1 MQTKRIAQNLFCDV
15 KTVNKKL
22 PLNKTH
28 VCIYIRSVCVHIQG
42 NTASAFLVTA
52 KYPTGATGV
61 SVQPFVDLEN
71 KKGTDTSSVRPET
84 EAQSAPR

>member
-1 MQTKRIAQNLFCDV
+1 MN
-15 KTVNKKL
+15 
-22 PLNKTH
+22 
-28 VCIYIRSVCVHIQG
+28 
-42 NTASAFLVTA
+42 A

-84 EAQSAPR
+84 EAQSAPRWQTKDFATQPGTAV